1 MRACFLFSSHGIFH
15 FHSAS
20 TTPLAIY
27 SKKSHIDTHSTP
39 IFKNFSEK
47 NHKKVHRSTSMHLF
61 HSTSITPVAIYSKN
75 AHIDTH
81 STLIRH
87 PFSKTLVRKTTK
99 KCIEARRCIYF
110 TPRQLLP
117 LRFTPKIR
125 TLTLIRHPFSKT
137 LVRKITKKNIETRW
151 HVIGNV

>member
-1 MRACFLFSSHGIFH
+1 MRKIPTVTLGHPVHVWHRLYVSHLCVHAFYSLPMA
-15 FHSAS
+15 FF
-20 TTPLAIY
+20 TFTPRQLLPLRF
-27 SKKSHIDTHSTP
+27 TP
-39 IFKNFSEK
+39 KN
-47 NHKKVHRSTSMHLF
+47 RTL
-61 HSTSITPVAIYSKN
+61 
-75 AHIDTH
+75 
-81 STLIRH
+81 TLIRH